1 MQNKVYFTGNENFR
15 LKIKSLNNVL
25 LDNLKKRKIF
35 QVQYF

>member
-1 MQNKVYFTGNENFR
+1 MQDKVYFTGSKNFR